1 MVIDVNLELDKMR
14 IVLAS
19 QSPRRKQLLA
29 YIVDDFDIAVADID
43 ESPLLEESPFDYVS
57 RLAKSK
63 AAKVHEQGNA
73 DAIVIG
79 SDTAVVCDN
88 EILGK
93 PVDLNDSL
101 QILQKLSGRTHQ
113 VMTSFCIIKDQ
124 HVVVEVVTTD
134 VLFKALTDD
143 EIIRYWQTQE
153 PADKAGSYAIQG
165 IGGKFVTR
173 ISGSVSAVIGLP
185 LVELEH
191 ALQEILDK

>member
-1 MVIDVNLELDKMR
+1 MKMR

-29 YIVDDFDIAVADID
+29 YIVDDFDIAAADID
-43 ESPLLEESPFDYVS
+43 ETPYKNELPIDYVT

-63 AAKVHEQGNA
+63 AVKVQELGNI
-73 DAIVIG
+73 DDIVIG

-113 VMTSFCIIKDQ
+113 VMTSFCIIKNQ
-124 HVVVEVVTTD
+124 QVVTEVVTTD
-134 VLFKALTDD
+134 VLFKTLTDD

-153 PADKAGSYAIQG
+153 PVDKAGSYAIQG

-191 ALQEILDK
+191 ALQEILDQ

>member
-79 SDTAVVCDN
+79 SDTTVVCDN

-101 QILQKLSGRTHQ
+101 QILKKLSGRTHQ